1 MVDLSKFTFNKKIL
15 SGVVVISYNQV
26 CSQTLSQKINTLWV
40 RLVYKKAS
48 QSKSSQSFFFF
59 ISNESLLKQRNTSR
73 SRWWAQRLSSNY
85 KNQPSNLR
93 EEWNSNMVAQ
103 WVNPKPETT

>member
-1 MVDLSKFTFNKKIL
+1 MSCIILDYKSLKFKHFINNIAIDLGFSRNLASIEDVRKKKCNLMVDLSKFTFNKKIL

-48 QSKSSQSFFFF
+48 QSKSSQSFFF
-59 ISNESLLKQRNTSR
+59 L
-73 SRWWAQRLSSNY
+73 
-85 KNQPSNLR
+85 
-93 EEWNSNMVAQ
+93 
-103 WVNPKPETT
+103 